1 MPNRAFHD
9 CNFLKRAIFV
19 ISSPQEAM
27 GLLALMRGECLEI
40 CIVVQYIG
48 YANGTYS
55 RLINR
60 ILSEGNIKK
69 ILTINLY
76 LHNVEINKA
85 KIYSTFKNIY
95 KNKILLSE
103 FNNKYF
109 MGNLFKSE
117 FNFVS
122 QIYSPLL
129 SLNRYNTEKIYILE
143 HSPTD
148 SRERIGASKK
158 NRIENIGDVRK
169 KKYNFSINLKT
180 IGLYFFKIKRKIL
193 ADVVNF
199 LFPNMRNMRY
209 IKKGF
214 SWVNYGDEFSLVDYR
229 GVKFNFSFNFPSEDF
244 KNKPKTI
251 LLIESNEAFRDVP
264 EIYEEMKGVDFIEM
278 YSDMLCKHIA
288 LDELIIC
295 KLHPYTYQNSNELEI
310 DEYIKKIKAAFNRLG
325 YKKIHFL
332 NEILSEK
339 LLQLMPVEALI
350 EPLKVNKILG
360 IYSSAMLVL
369 QHWEGVTV
377 ISDCRWIK
385 EFSRIREGDKRFF
398 DMKFV
403 QI

>member
-1 MPNRAFHD
+1 MQNRVLHD
-9 CNFLKRAIFV
+9 FYFLKRAIFV

-27 GLLALMRGECLEI
+27 GLLALMKGECLEV

-60 ILSEGNIKK
+60 ILSDINIKK
-69 ILTINLY
+69 ILTLNLY

-85 KIYSTFKNIY
+85 KIYSTFEKIY

-117 FNFVS
+117 FNFIA

-129 SLNRYNTEKIYILE
+129 SLSRYSAEKIYILE

-158 NRIENIGDVRK
+158 KNLENFGVVRTK
-169 KKYNFSINLKT
+169 TYSFSIDFKN

-193 ADVVNF
+193 TDVVNF

-209 IKKGF
+209 IKRGF
-214 SWVNYGDEFSLVDYR
+214 SWIDYGDGFSPIDYR
-229 GVKFNFSFNFPSEDF
+229 GIKFNFSFNLPDEDF

-251 LLIESNEAFRDVP
+251 LLIESREAFRDVP
-264 EIYEEMKGVDFIEM
+264 EIYEEMQGIDFIEM

-295 KLHPYTYQNSNELEI
+295 KLHPYTYQNSSELEI
-310 DEYIKKIKAAFNRLG
+310 DDYIKKIKAAFNGLG

-332 NEILSEK
+332 NEILPEK
-339 LLQLMPVEALI
+339 LLQLMPVEAFI

-360 IYSSAMLVL
+360 IYSSAMLIL
-369 QHWEGVTV
+369 QHWEGVEV

-385 EFSRIREGDKRFF
+385 EFSRIREGDKKFF
-398 DMKFV
+398 DMKFF